1 MNDAAL
7 LRLRETKFAQADFD
21 RVQLDGVFRGYASLF
36 GEVDLGNDKVL
47 PGAFSAALA
56 RRGAD
61 GVRMLFQHDPAQPI
75 GVWDEIVEDARGLRV
90 AGRLTTTTAK
100 GREVLELM
108 RAGAIDGLSIG
119 FRTVRSRVEK
129 PGRTRAI
136 LEADLWEIS
145 VVTFPMQPGAR
156 IDRLKSARVP
166 LPSVREFEH
175 WLTRDA
181 GLTRG
186 EARTVIAKGFVHL
199 AGEREAAGATPDLAG
214 VIRSAAGRVR
224 PSHSYRNQ
232 A

>member
-21 RVQLDGVFRGYASLF
+21 SVQLDGAFRGYASLF

-47 PGAFSAALA
+47 PGAFAAALA

-61 GVRMLFQHDPAQPI
+61 GVRMLFQHDPGQPI

-90 AGRLTTTTAK
+90 AGRLTTATAK

-119 FRTVRSRVEK
+119 FRTVRSRIEK
-129 PGRTRAI
+129 PGRARAI
-136 LEADLWEIS
+136 IEADLWEIS

-156 IDRLKSARVP
+156 IDRLKAAAAP

-199 AGEREAAGATPDLAG
+199 AGEREAAGDNPDLVG
-214 VIRSAAGRVR
+214 VIRSATSRVR
-224 PSHSYRNQ
+224 LSHTYRNQ